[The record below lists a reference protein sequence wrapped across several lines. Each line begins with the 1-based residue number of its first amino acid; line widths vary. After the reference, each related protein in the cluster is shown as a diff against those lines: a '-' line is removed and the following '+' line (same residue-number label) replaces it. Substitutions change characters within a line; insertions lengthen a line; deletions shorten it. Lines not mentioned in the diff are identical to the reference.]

1 MNLSGLYK
9 GYRRS
14 RYERY
19 GSLLVLFLIAV
30 LSFLMLGPDTAGRVF
45 LLSMLFCVALFD
57 FRYRL
62 IPNQLIFFGITVWIG
77 LAPFHSIEWTE
88 SIGAA
93 FVGCVL
99 LMVVRRAGQF
109 LYSKP
114 GLGMGDI
121 KLFLVVGLFLGWDAL
136 WVLYLA
142 ILLGGLFCMTGIAS
156 GTMNRRQTV
165 PFGPFIA
172 VAGITGLFF
181 LPWNQVMGWLL

>member
-14 RYERY
+14 IYERY
-19 GSLLVLFLIAV
+19 GSLLVLFLFAV
-30 LSFLMLGPDTAGRVF
+30 LSFLMLGPDTAGRVY

-77 LAPFHSIEWTE
+77 LAPFQSIVWTE

-93 FVGCVL
+93 VAAGVL
-99 LMVVRRAGQF
+99 LLAVRQAGQF
-109 LYSKP
+109 IYSKP

-121 KLFLVVGLFLGWDAL
+121 KLFLVIGLFLGWDVL
-136 WVLYLA
+136 WVLYLTVVF
-142 ILLGGLFCMTGIAS
+142 GGLFCIAGIA
-156 GTMNRRQTV
+156 GGIMNRRQSV
-165 PFGPFIA
+165 PLGPFIA
-172 VAGITGLFF
+172 AAGITGLVI
-181 LPWNQVMGWLL
+181 LPWNHVMGWLL